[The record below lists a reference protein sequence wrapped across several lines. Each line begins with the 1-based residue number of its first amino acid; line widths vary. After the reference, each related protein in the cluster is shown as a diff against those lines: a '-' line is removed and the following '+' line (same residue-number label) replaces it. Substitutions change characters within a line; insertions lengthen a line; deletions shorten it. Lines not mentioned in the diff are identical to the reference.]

1 MPAPVAGGASKAKK
15 GAKSL
20 VKGSGRKGARV
31 HTKVHFF
38 RPNTLTL
45 ARKPVVVRKAAVIT
59 KSVMTK
65 AYDVIKH
72 PLTTETAMKMI
83 EEHNTLV
90 FIVDVKSNK
99 KEIKNAVKQLYDIT
113 ALKVNTLIR
122 PDGAKKA
129 FVRLTSDYEGAHTFL
144 PLPPRLNFCS
154 STPSPS
160 TPSSHAPPPLL
171 HPCSERSGVQ
181 AWHYLD
187 FSFVR

>member
-1 MPAPVAGGASKAKK
+1 MPAPAAGGASKAKK

-59 KSVMTK
+59 KSVKTK
-65 AYDVIKH
+65 AHDVIKH

-90 FIVDVKSNK
+90 FIVDVKANK
-99 KEIKNAVKQLYDIT
+99 KEIKNAVKQLYDVT

-129 FVRLTSDYEGAHTFL
+129 FVRLTSDYDGAH
-144 PLPPRLNFCS
+144 PFCLLL
-154 STPSPS
+154 
-160 TPSSHAPPPLL
+160 PPPLSL
-171 HPCSERSGVQ
+171 CRFLSHPHSFTSRSTLTFHYSPVPAASEAASRMGII
-181 AWHYLD
+181 
-187 FSFVR
+187 